1 MASYHLSV
9 KSTSRA
15 KGQSSVAAAAYRSGE
30 RLLDER
36 TGGVHDFSR
45 KSGIEQKEIIAP
57 SGAPEWVKNR
67 ERLWNAVEQSEK
79 RKDAKVAR
87 EFEIALPS
95 ELSKNEQQALAR
107 EFAQTLA
114 DRYGVAVDMAI
125 HRPHRKGDE
134 RNAHAHLLTTT
145 RGIMTEGLGAKCRVL
160 DSPKT
165 SRAEVE
171 QLRELWAKMQNQA
184 LERGGHEVRVDH
196 RTLEAQGLDRP
207 PQIHVGPHATAME
220 RRGMVTD
227 RGEINRAV
235 IAVGKELAKITTMIR
250 EIEARELKPRIEV
263 APVQEPAVEKATQV
277 EAELLQKWQK
287 RLNRV
292 TLQQAK
298 EYEQIEQQYR
308 VKEKETL
315 RGKIQNAIKKSD
327 GTTKNFEFKLFDE
340 GVGFVAPTES
350 TSEQYY
356 DIKSHGN
363 SWTSFLV
370 IDRSIVP
377 GEKYSGSEIGSEWTD
392 IQKKLAIR
400 KQEVQQK
407 KMAKIKK
414 EDDFIFSLGVESSG
428 QCMLE
433 KMKLDGV
440 LKNLKSNID
449 ILRDKEKLNKLNL
462 SNPTFLQK
470 LNPKWKK
477 QQDAEC
483 RKIDQ
488 YISSLEKEVD
498 AVASRKEKIERAEKI
513 LWDREDPERERE
525 RKRELA
531 KVHEREEQRRLD
543 EAKQRKLEQERQ
555 AKLELEF
562 KRRQQK
568 REQEQK
574 QSQGKGLGD

>member
-145 RGIMTEGLGAKCRVL
+145 RGIMPEGLGAKCRVL

-196 RTLEAQGLDRP
+196 RTLEAQGLD
-207 PQIHVGPHATAME
+207 
-220 RRGMVTD
+220 
-227 RGEINRAV
+227 
-235 IAVGKELAKITTMIR
+235 
-250 EIEARELKPRIEV
+250 
-263 APVQEPAVEKATQV
+263 
-277 EAELLQKWQK
+277 

-340 GVGFVAPTES
+340 GVGFVEPTES

-356 DIKSHGN
+356 DIKSCGN

-407 KMAKIKK
+407 KLAKIKK

-433 KMKLDGV
+433 KMKLDGA

-488 YISSLEKEVD
+488 DISSLEKEVD

-513 LWDREDPERERE
+513 LWDREAPERERE

-543 EAKQRKLEQERQ
+543 EAKQRELEQERQ

-574 QSQGKGLGD
+574 QSQGRGLGD